1 MVRPRFDKLFFLTTL
16 GSEITLLLH
25 FGCLLSSSSS
35 DCNLLLSSPLCH
47 LQCGPYESHPDRVA
61 YAACTCL
68 VLETLSLPLVIRS
81 MTYATSAKIRALSY
95 LGWNIGANDVA
106 NGMGTSEDF
115 VALSLLLEVAIASV
129 LEFFG
134 ALSMGTHVTSTMHK
148 RVLVA
153 SVFQGKNSLLFAGLL
168 SSIGYFRYFVAV
180 GYPYIWMV
188 EFINGLALPLQS
200 RTRRWHNLKNLLSL
214 FHPLKLRASTPLL
227 STKIIDNAIEKHS
240 FFCIPNPSSF
250 EPKDQNDNAAVAFQN
265 QTSPDPQHTSLAPS
279 FDITPTLCGEKQ
291 IIFIHFFFFQSKNY

>member
-1 MVRPRFDKLFFLTTL
+1 
-16 GSEITLLLH
+16 
-25 FGCLLSSSSS
+25 
-35 DCNLLLSSPLCH
+35 
-47 LQCGPYESHPDRVA
+47 
-61 YAACTCL
+61 
-68 VLETLSLPLVIRS
+68 

-168 SSIGYFRYFVAV
+168 SSIGYFRYFVA
-180 GYPYIWMV
+180 G
-188 EFINGLALPLQS
+188 GL
-200 RTRRWHNLKNLLSL
+200 NL
-214 FHPLKLRASTPLL
+214 
-227 STKIIDNAIEKHS
+227 
-240 FFCIPNPSSF
+240 
-250 EPKDQNDNAAVAFQN
+250 
-265 QTSPDPQHTSLAPS
+265 HT
-279 FDITPTLCGEKQ
+279 
-291 IIFIHFFFFQSKNY
+291 

>member
-1 MVRPRFDKLFFLTTL
+1 
-16 GSEITLLLH
+16 
-25 FGCLLSSSSS
+25 
-35 DCNLLLSSPLCH
+35 
-47 LQCGPYESHPDRVA
+47 
-61 YAACTCL
+61 
-68 VLETLSLPLVIRS
+68 

-168 SSIGYFRYFVAV
+168 SSIGYFRYFVA
-180 GYPYIWMV
+180 G
-188 EFINGLALPLQS
+188 
-200 RTRRWHNLKNLLSL
+200 
-214 FHPLKLRASTPLL
+214 
-227 STKIIDNAIEKHS
+227 ID
-240 FFCIPNPSSF
+240 
-250 EPKDQNDNAAVAFQN
+250 
-265 QTSPDPQHTSLAPS
+265 
-279 FDITPTLCGEKQ
+279 
-291 IIFIHFFFFQSKNY
+291 IFIIVGVYIGIIPFDTRTIYELSIYMFICPLEY